1 VALQFADYTERFTTL
16 DAKGKSPKGL
26 ATLSIKGALTAPGPA
41 TGGLLSFS
49 VKGKD
54 LSAGLASAGLSNRTT
69 TGKSGETLTLPVA
82 VAIGMADGSKH
93 VYVGSVNVV
102 YKAVQGKSGKAAKAK

>member
-1 VALQFADYTERFTTL
+1 V
-16 DAKGKSPKGL
+16 
-26 ATLSIKGALTAPGPA
+26 

-54 LSAGLASAGLSNRTT
+54 LKAGLASAGMLNKTT
-69 TGKSGETLTLPVA
+69 AKTGETLSLPVA

-93 VYVGSVNVV
+93 VYIGSVNVV